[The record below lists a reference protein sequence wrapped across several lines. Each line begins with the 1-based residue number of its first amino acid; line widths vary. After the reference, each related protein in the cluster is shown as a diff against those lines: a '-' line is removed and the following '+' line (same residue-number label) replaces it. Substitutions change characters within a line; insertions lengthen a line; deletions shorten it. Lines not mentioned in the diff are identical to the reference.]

1 MSNKTCG
8 ECRYYVSELK
18 RCNMR
23 KIICNIQPTDTGC
36 SCFERKPI
44 PKPTNGDVIRQMSN
58 EELAELLTNPP
69 CFVCSKGD
77 AAGECTD
84 TWRKKDCKSA
94 ILERLNAPAESEGE

>member
-1 MSNKTCG
+1 MSSETCE
-8 ECRYYVSELK
+8 ECKHYFS
-18 RCNMR
+18 
-23 KIICNIQPTDTGC
+23 C
-36 SCFERKPI
+36 SAAYEGNCVCDDFIAAVPL
-44 PKPTNGDVIRQMSN
+44 TYGDKVRQMSN

-94 ILERLNAPAESEGE
+94 ILERLNAPAESEVRDEQ

>member
-1 MSNKTCG
+1 MDKACG
-8 ECRYYVSELK
+8 ECRFFESKEFICCHSGDETEAYFNACSE
-18 RCNMR
+18 
-23 KIICNIQPTDTGC
+23 
-36 SCFERKPI
+36 FEPI

-58 EELAELLTNPP
+58 EELAEFLTNPP

-94 ILERLNAPAESEGE
+94 ILERLNAPAESGVNNGN